1 MQNPIKD
8 SHSDLPIK
16 NIKGPSMLRIAMSL
30 FVCLAIAPF
39 TQAKVVNDVEI
50 ADSIQVAEQS
60 LALNGAGIRSKFF
73 LNLYVGAL
81 YLNEKSTDAD
91 TLIAADEAMTIRLY
105 ITSSLIDGEKMSEA
119 TLDGFVKSTG
129 GNLAP
134 IQSEVELLIG
144 AFRDA
149 VADKDVFDLQYVP
162 GQGVSVIRNGE
173 VKVVVPGLAFKKA
186 LFGIWLSDDP
196 VQDDLKEDMLGEA

>member
-1 MQNPIKD
+1 
-8 SHSDLPIK
+8 
-16 NIKGPSMLRIAMSL
+16 MLRILASFIIGL
-30 FVCLAIAPF
+30 AFVPL
-39 TQAKVVNDVEI
+39 THAKEVNDIEI
-50 ADSIQVAEQS
+50 ADSIQIAEQS

-81 YLNEKSTDAD
+81 YLNEKSGDAEA
-91 TLIAADEAMTIRLY
+91 LIAADEAMTIRLY

-129 GNLAP
+129 GKLAP
-134 IQSEVELLIG
+134 IQKEVEQLIG

-149 VADKDVFDLQYVP
+149 VEDRDVFDLQYVP
-162 GQGVSVIRNGE
+162 NQGVSVIRNGE

-196 VQDDLKEDMLGEA
+196 VQDDLKEGMLGEA

>member
-1 MQNPIKD
+1 MLVLTHHIK
-8 SHSDLPIK
+8 IK
-16 NIKGPSMLRIAMSL
+16 KGILMLRI
-30 FVCLAIAPF
+30 LASFIIGMALMPLS
-39 TQAKVVNDVEI
+39 QAKEINDIEI

-81 YLNEKSTDAD
+81 YLNEKSTDAEK
-91 TLIAADEAMTIRLY
+91 LISADEAMTIRLY

-134 IQSEVELLIG
+134 IQKEVELLIG

-149 VADKDVFDLQYVP
+149 VEDNDVFDLQYLP
-162 GQGVSVIRNGE
+162 GTGVSVLRNGE
-173 VKVVVPGLAFKKA
+173 TKVVVPGLAFKQA
-186 LFGIWLSDDP
+186 LFGIWLSEDP
-196 VQDDLKEDMLGEA
+196 VQDDLKEGMLGEV